1 MSYSRLLKTDSDYTE
16 ALKRVDALFDSES
29 GTPEADELEQS
40 GYESRDF

>member
-1 MSYSRLLKTDSDYTE
+1 MSYSRLLKTDSDYNE
-16 ALKRVDALFDSES
+16 ALKRVDELFDSES